1 MTGETAVFVLVDDDN
16 QQRNESNFQKK
27 TQNDENIGF
36 ESLQNF

>member
-27 TQNDENIGF
+27 KTRNDENIGF
-36 ESLQNF
+36 ES